1 MKAMK
6 LRAWMPLALM
16 TTLILALG
24 AYATVRQDA
33 FLTKYNLGNLLL
45 TAMPLALVA
54 LGQTTALLGGGF
66 HLEERVLVPL
76 PLERAVQPHRAL
88 CPGRSTL
95 LPQSAGSTGAA
106 CAACARRAW

>member
-1 MKAMK
+1 MS

-16 TTLILALG
+16 TTLIIALG

-54 LGQTTALLGGGF
+54 LGQTTALLVGGF
-66 HLEERVLVPL
+66 DVSVAALMTMCVVTAAFTLQPDESWATLVP
-76 PLERAVQPHRAL
+76 PAF
-88 CPGRSTL
+88 
-95 LPQSAGSTGAA
+95 
-106 CAACARRAW
+106 ARVGVGIAT